1 MRFDSERAVQY
12 AMVVLKG
19 REARRE
25 AKKQAREFIHR
36 CGAIHETSR
45 VERIALVVDFFLHL
59 DPLAHAQF
67 RMQIVRHECV
77 VCSVYLCIVYLCS

>member
-36 CGAIHETSR
+36 CVSVHR
-45 VERIALVVDFFLHL
+45 VSLQLGVK
-59 DPLAHAQF
+59 
-67 RMQIVRHECV
+67 
-77 VCSVYLCIVYLCS
+77 